1 MSELGSLRAQK
12 QRKGKRGATGASDG
26 VRNTGN
32 NGGGPSNRSPFGPD
46 RPPQLGPNGAG
57 RPQGGGGGVG
67 WLPRLFL
74 LVLVL
79 VVAYNLYV
87 WLGPNNSSS
96 TIQFK
101 YSDFVVQVDA
111 GNVMQVTITNHTD
124 ITGTLR
130 SNDTYG
136 GVTSNQ

>member
-1 MSELGSLRAQK
+1 MSELWSLRAQK
-12 QRKGKRGATGASDG
+12 QRNGKKPATAASDAL
-26 VRNTGN
+26 RNTGN
-32 NGGGPSNRSPFGPD
+32 NGDGPSNRSPFGPD

-87 WLGPNNSSS
+87 WLRPNNHAS
-96 TIQFK
+96 TIQFN
-101 YSDFVVQVDA
+101 YSDFVVQRA
-111 GNVMQVTITNHTD
+111 AATVMQ
-124 ITGTLR
+124 
-130 SNDTYG
+130 
-136 GVTSNQ
+136 